1 VREASAPTREMLERH
16 DAACLLWDG
25 DRLRIAWA
33 NGAALRL
40 FGADTLFD
48 LLDRRFHTEE
58 PGPALIRQLKA
69 ELRDNETRLESFEFP
84 GLESEVALDASC
96 SLHPLTDGR
105 QGVLLIGRAAL
116 AAAEPSV
123 FAEAFL
129 HLPLAAAVID
139 KEGKVIHRN
148 AAAREFFPAEKGAN
162 LAQLFDD
169 GAAAKALLSRALKA
183 GMMCAICRC
192 TTSLGPREARLVAHR
207 MEEGAKNPYR
217 LVVTIEDVTERRAF
231 ERMLTGASSLPSQP
245 AKRSPEKRATQPAAS
260 ENIPAIVTE
269 RLEAEKAA
277 LVIMRGTDLLYANGR
292 ALSLLAAGSLQALNE
307 RSGLVTGLA
316 SATETLTVIDDAGK
330 ETIIDV
336 ARSPVPWNK
345 GWASQATLRSRSV
358 EQETAGAAAPEG
370 VAARKSASRE
380 IESPATAVQA
390 EATSKTAEDISW
402 KPDDAEL
409 SAILDTASDG
419 IVTLDAEGRIR
430 SFSAGAEA
438 IFGQPKALVLGR
450 SFAEL
455 LTTETRK
462 IFRDYLAALTDSGLA
477 AVFNDGREVSANVG
491 PGLSLPLFL
500 TISRI
505 HSERKGAR
513 VPPAFCA
520 VVRDI
525 TQWKQTEAELREA
538 KDKAEQTSRQKSE
551 FLARISHELRTPLN
565 AILGFSELMRLE
577 RFGKLQN
584 EKYRGYVSDIHSS
597 GVHLLSLIN
606 DLLDLSKVEAGKLEL
621 TFTSVSLP
629 EVTDHAMRLLAERA
643 QQARVSVRRNFPA
656 DLPNVVADL
665 RSMRQIMINLISNA
679 IKFTDPGGH
688 VTVAG
693 RLNKAGELVLRVRDT
708 GVGMNQ
714 DEIKSALEPF
724 QRVTS
729 AARPDIEG
737 TGLGLPLTKALT
749 EANRAAFAISSEP
762 GKGTLVEITYPTT
775 RVLAD

>member
-1 VREASAPTREMLERH
+1 
-16 DAACLLWDG
+16 
-25 DRLRIAWA
+25 I
-33 NGAALRL
+33 
-40 FGADTLFD
+40 
-48 LLDRRFHTEE
+48 
-58 PGPALIRQLKA
+58 
-69 ELRDNETRLESFEFP
+69 
-84 GLESEVALDASC
+84 
-96 SLHPLTDGR
+96 
-105 QGVLLIGRAAL
+105 
-116 AAAEPSV
+116 
-123 FAEAFL
+123 
-129 HLPLAAAVID
+129 
-139 KEGKVIHRN
+139 
-148 AAAREFFPAEKGAN
+148 
-162 LAQLFDD
+162 
-169 GAAAKALLSRALKA
+169 
-183 GMMCAICRC
+183 
-192 TTSLGPREARLVAHR
+192 
-207 MEEGAKNPYR
+207 
-217 LVVTIEDVTERRAF
+217 
-231 ERMLTGASSLPSQP
+231 
-245 AKRSPEKRATQPAAS
+245 
-260 ENIPAIVTE
+260 
-269 RLEAEKAA
+269 
-277 LVIMRGTDLLYANGR
+277 
-292 ALSLLAAGSLQALNE
+292 
-307 RSGLVTGLA
+307 
-316 SATETLTVIDDAGK
+316 
-330 ETIIDV
+330 

-345 GWASQATLRSRSV
+345 GWASQATLRSRAV
-358 EQETAGAAAPEG
+358 EQEIASAAAPED
-370 VAARKSASRE
+370 VAATKSASRG
-380 IESPATAVQA
+380 IESPAPAVQA
-390 EATSKTAEDISW
+390 GATSKTAEDISW

-450 SFAEL
+450 GFAEL
-455 LTTETRK
+455 LTTETRN

-491 PGLSLPLFL
+491 PGHSLPLFL

-505 HSERKGAR
+505 HNERKGPR

-525 TQWKQTEAELREA
+525 TQWKQTEAELRDA

-714 DEIKSALEPF
+714 DEIKSALQPF

-749 EANRAAFAISSEP
+749 EANRATFAISSEP